1 MGEGGKQA
9 GGGQQQEERRKLVK
23 AGVEKGDLV
32 REQQAAPD
40 YFWFHRW
47 RPLFLV
53 CRPAATSTLS
63 SPGQKFTVAEFE
75 ARKKRRVGAL
85 RPKVKTRGGRFRR
98 FRRILELTPRRTRS
112 SRAIFVEYASSTARW
127 TRWLECYCSKLG
139 PAFPCSRNFNF
150 NSTLSIDFPAVSRI
164 AFHRN

>member
-1 MGEGGKQA
+1 MRWRKAGDGGKQA

-23 AGVEKGDLV
+23 AGAEKGDLV

-53 CRPAATSTLS
+53 CRPAAASTLFS

-75 ARKKRRVGAL
+75 ARKKLAAL
-85 RPKVKTRGGRFRR
+85 WPKVETRDDFVD
-98 FRRILELTPRRTRS
+98 
-112 SRAIFVEYASSTARW
+112 FVEFS
-127 TRWLECYCSKLG
+127 
-139 PAFPCSRNFNF
+139 N
-150 NSTLSIDFPAVSRI
+150 
-164 AFHRN
+164 